1 MTKARIGFIGVGFM
15 GHGMA
20 KNLMEKGF
28 GLTILGNRNR
38 EPVDHLVGL
47 GAKEVKTAREVAAA
61 SDILFLCV
69 TDSTVVERLVRDADG
84 IKAGAH
90 RGLVVVDCSTA
101 NPVSTE
107 ALAKELAEVGVDFCD
122 APLGGTPAQAELG
135 QLTAMVG
142 ASPEVFARIAP
153 AIAAWAGKTT
163 HLGPVGTG
171 HKMKLINNFVAMGY
185 AALYSEALAI
195 GQKTGISIEI
205 FDSVIRGSRMDC
217 GFYQTF
223 MGYALEGNPDSHK
236 FTLANAYKDMRYV
249 DAMANAAQ
257 VPNPVSGAIENVYA
271 QAVATGN
278 GDKYVPMLADAVAE
292 MSGFKRAKPKT

>member
-1 MTKARIGFIGVGFM
+1 MSKERIGFIGVGFM

-20 KNLMEKGF
+20 KNLVEKGF
-28 GLTILGNRNR
+28 PLTIMGNRNR
-38 EPVDHLVGL
+38 TPVESLVKL
-47 GAKEVKTAREVAAA
+47 GAKEVRSAKDVAAN

-69 TDSTVVERLVRDADG
+69 TDSSVVERLVNAADG

-90 RGLVVVDCSTA
+90 KGLVVVDCSTA

-107 ALAKELAEVGVDFCD
+107 ALSKEFAALGVDFVD
-122 APLGGTPAQAELG
+122 SPLGGTPAQAELG
-135 QLTAMVG
+135 QLSAMVG
-142 ASPEVFARIAP
+142 APEAVFKRIQP
-153 AIAAWAGKTT
+153 AIAAWAGKIV

-171 HKMKLINNFVAMGY
+171 HKMKLLNNFVSMGY
-185 AALYSEALAI
+185 AAIYSEALAI
-195 GQKTGISIEI
+195 GQKTGISIET
-205 FDSVIRGSRMDC
+205 FDSVLRGSRMDC

-223 MGYALEGNPDSHK
+223 MGYALEGDPNSHK

-257 VPNPVSGAIENVYA
+257 VPNPVSGAVENVYA

-278 GDKYVPMLADAVAE
+278 GEKFVPMLADAVAE
-292 MSGFKRAKPKT
+292 MSGFKRKLKA